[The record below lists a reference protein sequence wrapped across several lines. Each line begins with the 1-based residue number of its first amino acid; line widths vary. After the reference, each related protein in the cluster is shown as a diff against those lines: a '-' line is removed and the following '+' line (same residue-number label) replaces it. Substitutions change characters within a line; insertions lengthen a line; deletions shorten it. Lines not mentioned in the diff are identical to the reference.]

1 MADPYI
7 GLGLK
12 GLTYASNNYETVY
25 HPVKRKIK
33 KMRGRAQDAVEEND
47 PHGGWV
53 PDERG
58 LVLKKKSE
66 VASDEEIVEYIPRA
80 SRTANNRQL
89 VRRTSSMDRGSYGND
104 RRTGR
109 DDRRVGAYRGAAAG
123 GAAGAGSD
131 SEGSVPSRSRVSAR
145 GRGRAKSTNGRE
157 SKRDSSSSSS
167 DLGSSSGDER
177 NCKKIARKKWITG
190 GLAAVATVHAAA
202 KVYSSIEAHDKRVMQ
217 VAKGEISP
225 EQAQTK
231 KKQARWQDAA
241 AIAIAALGIKGAMS
255 EWSEVQEQQHEHQE
269 LLESREERHKKR
281 MERQRR
287 QAKKEAERR
296 RQGYGSSNDDDRRR

>member
-7 GLGLK
+7 SLGLK
-12 GLTYASNNYETVY
+12 GMTYAANNYETVY
-25 HPVKRKIK
+25 HPVKRRVQ
-33 KMRGRAQDAVEEND
+33 KMRGRGPPQTQDGD
-47 PHGGWV
+47 LRGTWV
-53 PDERG
+53 PDDRG
-58 LVLKKKSE
+58 LVLKKRSE
-66 VASDEEIVEYIPRA
+66 VSSDEEIVEYIPRA
-80 SRTANNRQL
+80 ERQNRQQL

-104 RRTGR
+104 RRNGR

-123 GAAGAGSD
+123 GAAGDDSD
-131 SEGSVPSRSRVSAR
+131 SEGSVPPRSRVSNR
-145 GRGRAKSTNGRE
+145 NRGRAKSATGRD
-157 SKRDSSSSSS
+157 SKKRDSSSSSS

-190 GLAAVATVHAAA
+190 GLAAVATVHAAS
-202 KVYSSIEAHDKRVMQ
+202 KVYSSIEAHDKRIQQVVM
-217 VAKGEISP
+217 GEISP
-225 EQAQTK
+225 EEAQRK

-255 EWSEVQEQQHEHQE
+255 EWGEVQEQQHEHKE

-296 RQGYGSSNDDDRRR
+296 RGGNGSGSDDNRRR